1 MIRRQAS
8 ISFLFG
14 IGLAT
19 CRQLDWSWEHAIELF
34 TQLDKIMLEM
44 CEKPERVDEL
54 DEECVQRWR
63 RLRIEFVEM
72 TRERNWMASRLQLPD
87 AYFDKF

>member
-1 MIRRQAS
+1 
-8 ISFLFG
+8 
-14 IGLAT
+14 
-19 CRQLDWSWEHAIELF
+19 
-34 TQLDKIMLEM
+34 MLEM

-72 TRERNWMASRLQLPD
+72 TRERNWMAPRLQLPD
-87 AYFDKF
+87 AYFDNLLGHGPLRRLPSTQLRHPSLPEAE